1 MNASEI
7 VYYGR
12 ILAALQVE
20 YLWIADVQRKWT
32 VWITDLRRLGQAG
45 QSGSSLHHRLAWTT
59 SQII

>member
-12 ILAALQVE
+12 ILAAYKAA

-45 QSGSSLHHRLAWTT
+45 QSGSSLHHRLA
-59 SQII
+59 